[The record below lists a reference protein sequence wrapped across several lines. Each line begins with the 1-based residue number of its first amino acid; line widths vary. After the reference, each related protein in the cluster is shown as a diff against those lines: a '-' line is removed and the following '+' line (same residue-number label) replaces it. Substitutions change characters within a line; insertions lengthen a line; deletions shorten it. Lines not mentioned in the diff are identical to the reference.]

1 MIHCHI
7 LQNTGASRKI
17 VNKKDPNCCIFWWHF
32 KSLILEIMLLYEG
45 LKETGDFLDWGHE
58 AQQGHLIETVNFHYL
73 TFFSNMQRNKE
84 SVGCFIRE
92 GPFHIRGRGAWI
104 FPRNKLFF
112 FSLLHN
118 KSFFKK
124 YTAKSFFY
132 TIKLEKCKQK
142 QHKE

>member
-1 MIHCHI
+1 
-7 LQNTGASRKI
+7 
-17 VNKKDPNCCIFWWHF
+17 
-32 KSLILEIMLLYEG
+32 MLLYEG

-84 SVGCFIRE
+84 SVGCFIRD
-92 GPFHIRGRGAWI
+92 GPFHIWGNGAGI

-112 FSLLHN
+112 SLFCTTSH
-118 KSFFKK
+118 FFKIILQK
-124 YTAKSFFY
+124 VFFY

-142 QHKE
+142 QHID